1 MSSPAQ
7 TAPRWRFLLRALEH
21 RNYRLFFSGQ
31 SLSLIGTWMTRIAT
45 SWLVYRLTG
54 SAWMLGAIGF
64 LGQIPTFLLGPFAG
78 VWVDRW
84 SRHRTLVWT
93 QVLSMLQ
100 SFALAALAFSGHIS
114 IWHVALLSVLQGII
128 NAFDTPARQAF
139 LIEMVEDR
147 AVLSNAI
154 ALNSTMVNAARLL
167 GPAAGGLIIAG
178 FGEAWCFTID
188 GISYCAVIVSLLLMT
203 VAATPPRRRDEE
215 NLWRE
220 LAEGFSY
227 VSGSVPI
234 RAILLLL
241 AIVSLVGMP
250 YSVLLPIFAREI
262 FHGGAHTL
270 GLLMGSTGVGALIA
284 AFTMAARRS
293 ILGLGRRIGIAALL
307 FGCGIFVFAL
317 SHNLALSVVMLLV
330 TGFAMMQHM
339 ASSNTIL
346 QTISNPAMRGR
357 VMSYYT
363 MAFMGMTPFGSL
375 FGGAIASRF
384 GAPRA
389 LAISGIICIAAAGI
403 YFLFLPSIRRALRP
417 IYTEL
422 GILPKVIQAV
432 DSASTLASDITPQ

>member
-1 MSSPAQ
+1 
-7 TAPRWRFLLRALEH
+7 
-21 RNYRLFFSGQ
+21 
-31 SLSLIGTWMTRIAT
+31 
-45 SWLVYRLTG
+45 
-54 SAWMLGAIGF
+54 
-64 LGQIPTFLLGPFAG
+64 
-78 VWVDRW
+78 
-84 SRHRTLVWT
+84 
-93 QVLSMLQ
+93 
-100 SFALAALAFSGHIS
+100 
-114 IWHVALLSVLQGII
+114 
-128 NAFDTPARQAF
+128 
-139 LIEMVEDR
+139 
-147 AVLSNAI
+147 
-154 ALNSTMVNAARLL
+154 
-167 GPAAGGLIIAG
+167 
-178 FGEAWCFTID
+178 
-188 GISYCAVIVSLLLMT
+188 
-203 VAATPPRRRDEE
+203 
-215 NLWRE
+215 
-220 LAEGFSY
+220 
-227 VSGSVPI
+227 
-234 RAILLLL
+234 
-241 AIVSLVGMP
+241 
-250 YSVLLPIFAREI
+250 
-262 FHGGAHTL
+262 
-270 GLLMGSTGVGALIA
+270 MGSTGVGALIA